1 MARKKTELNLQAE
14 LPEVRSTDFNLFYRP
29 EVAPRDKSIDLF
41 TQSIDR
47 FVNDA
52 GTGMVI
58 QAEKKEKELNEAQAI
73 EQFNK
78 NRSGFNDAVK
88 RGEIPK
94 EANPYFQEKY
104 KELTLNKKAME
115 FQAEIYRKYAD
126 PENNVL
132 ENPDPQAFDKFY
144 NDTLKE
150 FVQENNLGAFDAL
163 QLEKGFFSETSKTR
177 NSLFNTHTQSQL
189 SKIGDDYKNS
199 FKETIQGKF
208 NKNRSNEE
216 IGADISAFIQDAV
229 KNGLS
234 KSTGQKYLLESLKD
248 WSKTTGDLEFA
259 ERLLRDLPNHLK
271 LGTDALGNVKGLQ
284 NDFDALKENI
294 DTRILQKEKDE
305 LTKLNNQST
314 RDTLEASEFA
324 NKYETFSDA
333 VQDSEY
339 NGFSNNKKAEIF
351 KEFESREQGFD
362 SQTDPRV
369 EEDFYKLLEEN
380 KLKEAKEFLRRN
392 IPNMTS
398 NDYSEFDTELKAF
411 QFTEKDGLLA
421 SRYYKHWKN
430 EVESITKSTNK
441 SKYALSKIS
450 PLEHKKFEAN
460 MKVWLENHPVDKF
473 DNPSDRKDAF
483 EKYVK
488 TEYDKVLEIAISD
501 EIKLNDGDISTSSDD
516 TTPTIEG
523 GKQKKIKANKED
535 LTGKV
540 EEPVIKKPTKTNR
553 GGANP
558 ENRATDPELE
568 IDLAKLTIIP
578 NGLSRGER
586 AKFIRENDNTISQS
600 EYERIFKKQN
610 DIQLAKGN

>member
-1 MARKKTELNLQAE
+1 MGRKRTELNLQAE
-14 LPEVRSTDFNLFYRP
+14 LPEVRSTDFNLFYKP
-29 EVAPRDKSIDLF
+29 DIAPRDKSIDIF
-41 TQSIDR
+41 TKSIDN
-47 FVNDA
+47 FVNNA
-52 GTGMVI
+52 GTAMVLN
-58 QAEKKEKELNEAQAI
+58 AEKKEKEVNEAEALK
-73 EQFNK
+73 QFND
-78 NRSGFNDAVK
+78 NRTGFNDAVK
-88 RGEIPK
+88 KGEIPK

-104 KELTLNKKAME
+104 KELTLNKKAKE
-115 FQAEIYRKYAD
+115 FQAEVYRKYA
-126 PENNVL
+126 EKNVL
-132 ENPDPQAFDKFY
+132 DNPDPNAFDKFY
-144 NDTLKE
+144 NDELKN
-150 FVQENNLGAFDAL
+150 FLTENNLGAFDAL

-177 NSLFNTHTQSQL
+177 NSLFNTHVNSQM
-189 SKIGDDYKNS
+189 SKIGEDYKNN
-199 FKETIQGKF
+199 FKESIQGKF
-208 NKNRSNEE
+208 DKNRSNEE
-216 IGADISAFIQDAV
+216 IGADISAFVQDAT

-234 KSTGQKYLLESLKD
+234 NSTAQKYLLESLSD

-271 LGTDALGNVKGLQ
+271 LGTGNLSSVKGLQ
-284 NDFDALKENI
+284 NDLDALKENI

-305 LTKLNNQST
+305 LTKLNNQTT

-421 SRYYKHWKN
+421 SGYYKHWKN
-430 EVESITKSTNK
+430 EIETITKSTNK
-441 SKYALSKIS
+441 TKYALSKIS

-460 MKVWLENHPVDKF
+460 MKVWLKDNPIENYEK
-473 DNPSDRKDAF
+473 PSDRKEAF

-501 EIKLNDGDISTSSDD
+501 EVNLNDGDVTTSDD
-516 TTPTIEG
+516 DGTPIIED
-523 GKQKKIKANKED
+523 GKQKKVKANKED
-535 LTGKV
+535 LTGKK
-540 EEPVIKKPTKTNR
+540 EEPKVKKQNINSR
-553 GGANP
+553 GGAKP
-558 ENRATDPELE
+558 ENRADDPELK
-568 IDLAKLTIIP
+568 IDLAKLVIIP
-578 NGLSRGER
+578 NNISKGER
-586 AKFIRENDNTISQS
+586 VKIKRENPNNTISQD
-600 EYERIFKKQN
+600 EYDRIFKKQN
-610 DIQLAKGN
+610 DLQLAKGN

>member
-1 MARKKTELNLQAE
+1 MGRKKTELNLQAE
-14 LPEVRSTDFNLFYRP
+14 LPEVRSRDFNLFYRP
-29 EVAPRDKSIDLF
+29 EVAPIDKSVAIFAKSIDN
-41 TQSIDR
+41 
-47 FVNDA
+47 FVNNA
-52 GTGMVI
+52 GTAMVLN
-58 QAEKKEKELNEAQAI
+58 AEKKEKEVNEAEALK
-73 EQFNK
+73 QFND
-78 NRSGFNDAVK
+78 NRTGFNEAVK
-88 RGEIPK
+88 KGEIPK

-104 KELTLNKKAME
+104 KELTLNKKAKE
-115 FQAEIYRKYAD
+115 FQAEVYRKYA
-126 PENNVL
+126 EKNVL
-132 ENPDPQAFDKFY
+132 DNPDPNAFDKFY
-144 NDTLKE
+144 NDELKN
-150 FVQENNLGAFDAL
+150 FLTENNLGAFDAL

-177 NSLFNTHTQSQL
+177 NSLFNTHVNSQM
-189 SKIGDDYKNS
+189 SKIGEDYKNN
-199 FKETIQGKF
+199 FKESIQGKF
-208 NKNRSNEE
+208 DKNRSNEE
-216 IGADISAFIQDAV
+216 IGADISAFVQDAT

-234 KSTGQKYLLESLKD
+234 NSTAQKYLLESLSD

-271 LGTDALGNVKGLQ
+271 LGTGNLSSVKGLQ
-284 NDFDALKENI
+284 NDLDALKENI

-305 LTKLNNQST
+305 LTKLNNQTT

-421 SRYYKHWKN
+421 SGYYKHWKN
-430 EVESITKSTNK
+430 EIETITKSTNK
-441 SKYALSKIS
+441 TKYALSKIS

-460 MKVWLENHPVDKF
+460 MKVWLKDNPIENYEK
-473 DNPSDRKDAF
+473 PSDRKEAF

-501 EIKLNDGDISTSSDD
+501 DVNLNDGDV
-516 TTPTIEG
+516 TTDENNSETPIIED

-535 LTGKV
+535 LTGKK

-586 AKFIRENDNTISQS
+586 AKFLRENENTISQD
-600 EYERIFKKQN
+600 EYDRIFKKQN
-610 DIQLAKGN
+610 DLQLAKGN

>member
-104 KELTLNKKAME
+104 KELTLNKKAMQ
-115 FQAEIYRKYAD
+115 FQAEVYRKYA
-126 PENNVL
+126 EKNVL
-132 ENPDPQAFDKFY
+132 DNPDPNAFDKFY
-144 NDTLKE
+144 NDELKN
-150 FVQENNLGAFDAL
+150 FLTENNLGVFDAL

-177 NSLFNTHTQSQL
+177 NSLFNTHVNSQM
-189 SKIGDDYKNS
+189 SKIGEDYKNN
-199 FKETIQGKF
+199 FKESIQGKF
-208 NKNRSNEE
+208 NKNRTNEE
-216 IGADISAFIQDAV
+216 IGADISAFVQDAT

-234 KSTGQKYLLESLKD
+234 NSTAQKYLLESLSD

-259 ERLLRDLPNHLK
+259 ERLLRDLPNYLK
-271 LGTDALGNVKGLQ
+271 LGTGNLSSVKGLQ
-284 NDFDALKENI
+284 NDLDALKENI

-305 LTKLNNQST
+305 LTKLNNQTT

-339 NGFSNNKKAEIF
+339 NGFSNNKKAERF

-398 NDYSEFDTELKAF
+398 SDYSEFDTELKAF

-421 SRYYKHWKN
+421 SGYYKHWKN
-430 EVESITKSTNK
+430 EIEAITKSTNK
-441 SKYALSKIS
+441 TKYALSKIS

-473 DNPSDRKDAF
+473 DNASDRKEAF

-501 EIKLNDGDISTSSDD
+501 EVSVTDGDITTSGND
-516 TTPTIEG
+516 TTPVIES

-535 LTGKV
+535 LTGKK
-540 EEPVIKKPTKTNR
+540 EEPVIKKPTSKR
-553 GGANP
+553 GGAKP

-568 IDLAKLTIIP
+568 IDLAKLIVIP
-578 NGLSRGER
+578 NNISKGER
-586 AKFIRENDNTISQS
+586 VKIKRDNPNNTISQD
-600 EYERIFKKQN
+600 EYDRIFKKQN
-610 DIQLAKGN
+610 DLQLAKGN

>member
-104 KELTLNKKAME
+104 KELTLNKKAMQ
-115 FQAEIYRKYAD
+115 FQAEVYRKYA
-126 PENNVL
+126 EKNVL
-132 ENPDPQAFDKFY
+132 DNPDPNAFDKFY
-144 NDTLKE
+144 NDELKN
-150 FVQENNLGAFDAL
+150 FLSENNLGVFDAL

-177 NSLFNTHTQSQL
+177 NSLFNTHVNSQM
-189 SKIGDDYKNS
+189 SKIGEDYKNN
-199 FKETIQGKF
+199 FKESIQGKF
-208 NKNRSNEE
+208 NKNRTNEE
-216 IGADISAFIQDAV
+216 IGADISAFVQDAT

-234 KSTGQKYLLESLKD
+234 NSTAQKYLLESLSD

-259 ERLLRDLPNHLK
+259 ERLLRDLPNYLK
-271 LGTDALGNVKGLQ
+271 LGTGNLSSVKGLQ
-284 NDFDALKENI
+284 NDLDALKENI

-305 LTKLNNQST
+305 LTKLNNQTT

-398 NDYSEFDTELKAF
+398 SDYSEFDTELKAF

-421 SRYYKHWKN
+421 SGYYKHWKN
-430 EVESITKSTNK
+430 EIEAITKSTNK
-441 SKYALSKIS
+441 TKYALSKIS

-473 DNPSDRKDAF
+473 DNASDRKEAF

-501 EIKLNDGDISTSSDD
+501 EVSVTDGDITTSGND
-516 TTPTIEG
+516 TTPVIES

-535 LTGKV
+535 LTGKK
-540 EEPVIKKPTKTNR
+540 EEPVIKKPTSKR
-553 GGANP
+553 GGAKP

-568 IDLAKLTIIP
+568 IDLAKLIVIP
-578 NGLSRGER
+578 NNISKGER
-586 AKFIRENDNTISQS
+586 VKIKRDNPNNTISQD
-600 EYERIFKKQN
+600 EYDRIFKKQN
-610 DIQLAKGN
+610 DLQLAKGN